1 MISSII
7 KAIKYLNFLS
17 IISIILFNYR
27 PTIKSD
33 DIIRIF
39 PHDVELK
46 TTRIFLFGLTKA
58 KPRNIIKI
66 WKLHIIKP
74 YRKEIENGDYKF
86 FIDKDYSWDV
96 GDGIDGNK
104 NDMLQSIGK
113 MQKKIQKMEAAN
125 KEKAMKYVQNLTK
138 L

>member
-1 MISSII
+1 MSLL
-7 KAIKYLNFLS
+7 KA
-17 IISIILFNYR
+17 FNNHLLEF
-27 PTIKSD
+27 ID

-74 YRKEIENGDYKF
+74 YRKEIENGDYK
-86 FIDKDYSWDV
+86 
-96 GDGIDGNK
+96 
-104 NDMLQSIGK
+104 
-113 MQKKIQKMEAAN
+113 
-125 KEKAMKYVQNLTK
+125 
-138 L
+138 